1 MGRRASE
8 RASRG
13 GMSDG
18 VGAVERGDF
27 LRASHDNGE
36 EEEEDCCCSSCVGVG
51 LFFSASKSSKNF
63 WISGSV
69 FWFELELEF
78 DEGVGSETEVEVVDV
93 VGGVFSTGVAVL
105 SSLEGVEDHSQPIV
119 RLCKW

>member
-13 GMSDG
+13 GMSEG

-27 LRASHDNGE
+27 LRASHDNGEE

-69 FWFELELEF
+69 FWFELEF
-78 DEGVGSETEVEVVDV
+78 DEGVESETEVEVVDV

-105 SSLEGVEDHSQPIV
+105 SSLGGVEDHNQPIV
-119 RLCKW
+119 MLCKW

>member
-1 MGRRASE
+1 MSE
-8 RASRG
+8 
-13 GMSDG
+13 G

-27 LRASHDNGE
+27 LRASHDNG

-69 FWFELELEF
+69 FWFEFEFEFEF

-93 VGGVFSTGVAVL
+93 VGGVFPAGVAVL
-105 SSLEGVEDHSQPIV
+105 FSEGVEDHSQPIV
-119 RLCKW
+119 KLCKW